1 MPTTPD
7 EPLIAEDLLLLL
19 FDPASGSIAGEG
31 TLFYVLGGALLTEL
45 ALDRR
50 IDIDDRTGF
59 KGRLVRTVGSTVPGD
74 PLLRSAWEHVAQKPR
89 DVQAILAAIGPRL
102 REPVLDRLVRGGHVR
117 RERRKA
123 LGLFPTTA
131 LSDGGTPH
139 RSELLARVRAVLVDG
154 ADPDPRTA
162 AICALIS
169 ASGTLPTFHRDIPWS
184 TPVITR
190 AKELERGD
198 WGAEAAGAAAAGTM
212 AAIVAN
218 ALVAANVLPKN

>member
-1 MPTTPD
+1 MPPTPD
-7 EPLIAEDLLLLL
+7 KPLIAEDLLLLL

-45 ALDRR
+45 ALDRQ
-50 IDIDDRTGF
+50 IDIDERTGLR
-59 KGRLVRTVGSTVPGD
+59 GRLVHVVGSTVPTD
-74 PLLRSAWEHVAQKPR
+74 PLLRSARDHVAQKPR

-102 REPVLDRLVRGGHVR
+102 RAPVLDRLVRGGHVR
-117 RERRKA
+117 RERRKV
-123 LGLFPTTA
+123 LGLFTRTA
-131 LSDGGTPH
+131 LRDGGTPH
-139 RSELLARVRAVLVDG
+139 RPELLARVRAVLVDG
-154 ADPDPRTA
+154 AAPDPRTA

-198 WGAEAAGAAAAGTM
+198 WGAEAAAAAVARTM
-212 AAIVAN
+212 AATVAN